1 MAHEFS
7 DHHYWAII
15 LGGSSGLG
23 LAAAQKLAAHGMNL
37 CIIHRDPGVEME
49 KVNAGFEGIRE
60 MGVQVIT
67 FNADVTR
74 ADKRMQILER
84 LETSMGGE
92 GKVRCL
98 VHSIAR
104 GTLKAMVKDS
114 MSGSDHLNHMVLDN
128 STASSIDSD
137 KIKAMPPASGATL
150 TTDDF
155 RITLDS
161 MAYSLYDWV
170 KDVSLRNLFATD
182 TRVLSFTSEG
192 GHRAWKHYAAVS
204 AAKAALEAISR
215 NIALEFAPLGI
226 RANCIQ
232 AGTTNTRSL
241 QLIPGSDQLI
251 AWSEARSPFQRL
263 TTPEDVANVVYLLC
277 KDEAAWIN
285 GAIIPVDG
293 GAHIC

>member
-1 MAHEFS
+1 MANEFS

-23 LAAAQKLAAHGMNL
+23 LAAAQKLAAHGMHL
-37 CIIHRDPGVEME
+37 CIVHRDPGVEME
-49 KVNAGFEGIRE
+49 KVNTAFEGLRSR
-60 MGVQVIT
+60 GVQVLT

-74 ADKRMQILER
+74 ADKRAYISDALQNG
-84 LETSMGGE
+84 MGAQ
-92 GKVRCL
+92 GKVRCM

-104 GTLKAMVKDS
+104 GTLKAMLPEGE
-114 MSGSDHLNHMVLDN
+114 SGSNAL
-128 STASSIDSD
+128 S
-137 KIKAMPPASGATL
+137 
-150 TTDDF
+150 TDDF

-170 KDVSLRNLFATD
+170 KDLSHKGLFAAD
-182 TRVLSFTSEG
+182 ARVLSFTSEG
-192 GHRAWKHYAAVS
+192 SHRAWKHYGAVS

-226 RANCIQ
+226 RSNCIQ

-241 QLIPGSDQLI
+241 QLIPGSEQLI
-251 AWSEARSPFQRL
+251 AWSEARNPFQRL